1 MLDYDLLMKPL
12 AGTSPCGPD
21 LRGEPDFRDIED
33 APGDFANQ
41 KTPELRQT
49 VAACHAF
56 LERTK
61 DQMPAIVALQAAVR
75 IGDFGLANA
84 ALTLIRGFTD
94 AYWDDFHPGPASEM
108 AVGRINELTAL
119 ARPAAMT
126 LPLQRASLAALPPP
140 SMLSFTAAM
149 VAQACQPTPEWS
161 SSDEAVIKTQVESG
175 QISAALARSV
185 RPNRE
190 GGRSLRM
197 LMRSLSADVR
207 AMDAEANVGGDDS
220 GMDAETT
227 QKIAIQLR
235 TQVETSRDAL
245 SVMSDTIYAIN
256 ELYESKTGDSASLGP
271 VLTLI
276 KNIVG
281 DATRFLTMFPASE
294 GGDKLAEEDVTEAA
308 GESAVVTGGARI
320 VAQGFT
326 AGVPQSRADVTA
338 AIDAICKYYA
348 DREPTSPVPL
358 ILKRVRGWV
367 SKDFM
372 QLISEIAPQG
382 LDEVTKLLASPSE

>member
-1 MLDYDLLMKPL
+1 MFDYDLLMQPL
-12 AGTSPCGPD
+12 AGATPCGPD

-41 KTPELRQT
+41 KTPELRQ
-49 VAACHAF
+49 VLAACHAF

-61 DQMPAIVALQAAVR
+61 DQMPAIVAIQAAVR

-84 ALTLIRGFTD
+84 ALALIKGFTEE
-94 AYWDDFHPGPASEM
+94 YWEDFHPGPASEM

-126 LPLQRASLAALPPP
+126 LPLQRAPMAALPPP

-161 SSDEAVIKTQVESG
+161 SSDESVIMAQVESG
-175 QISAALARSV
+175 QLSAALARSV

-197 LMRSLSADVR
+197 LMRSLSEAVR
-207 AMDAEANVGGDDS
+207 AADTEAKVGGDDS

-227 QKIAIQLR
+227 RKVALQLR
-235 TQVETSRDAL
+235 GQVETSRDAL

-281 DATRFLTMFPASE
+281 DATRFLAMFPAEE
-294 GGDKLAEEDVTEAA
+294 GGAAAVEDGADGQGAEGAA
-308 GESAVVTGGARI
+308 VAGGPRAVV
-320 VAQGFT
+320 QGFT
-326 AGVPQSRADVTA
+326 AGVPQSRDDVTA

-367 SKDFM
+367 KKDFM

-382 LDEVTKLLASPSE
+382 LDEVTKLLASQAE

>member
-1 MLDYDLLMKPL
+1 MFDYDLLMQPL
-12 AGTSPCGPD
+12 PGASPCGPD

-61 DQMPAIVALQAAVR
+61 DQMPAIVGLQAAVR
-75 IGDFGLANA
+75 LGDFALANN
-84 ALTLIRGFTD
+84 ALALIKGFTD
-94 AYWDDFHPGPASEM
+94 VYWEDFHPGPASEM

-161 SSDEAVIKTQVESG
+161 SSDETVIKTQVESG
-175 QISAALARSV
+175 QLSAALARSV

-197 LMRSLSADVR
+197 LMRSLSAD
-207 AMDAEANVGGDDS
+207 AQAADTEANVGGDDS

-227 QKIAIQLR
+227 RKIALQLR
-235 TQVETSRDAL
+235 AQVETSRDAL
-245 SVMSDTIYAIN
+245 SEMSDTIYAIN
-256 ELYESKTGDSASLGP
+256 ELYETKTGDSASLGP
-271 VLTLI
+271 VLSLI

-281 DATRFLTMFPASE
+281 DSTRFLAMFPASE
-294 GGDKLAEEDVTEAA
+294 SSNAAAVEDAADAGAGGAA
-308 GESAVVTGGARI
+308 AIGGARV

-326 AGVPQSRADVTA
+326 AGTPQSRDDVTA

-348 DREPTSPVPL
+348 DKEPTSPVPL

-367 SKDFM
+367 KKDFM
-372 QLISEIAPQG
+372 QLITEIAPQG
-382 LDEVTKLLASPSE
+382 LDEVTKLLASQVE